1 MVFDI
6 ISKLNYYLMPNL
18 HDNLYIIYNLLLITM
33 TLDHPD
39 LLTEQEWASFIEKL
53 NTPATETQKK
63 MMQNSIIN
71 GNKIRSFI

>member
-1 MVFDI
+1 
-6 ISKLNYYLMPNL
+6 MPNL

-39 LLTEQEWASFIEKL
+39 LLTEQEWASFLEKL

>member
-1 MVFDI
+1 
-6 ISKLNYYLMPNL
+6 MPNL

-33 TLDHPD
+33 TLFHPD

>member
-53 NTPATETQKK
+53 NTTATETQKK